1 MYVDVLAEFSKD
13 GLLIPKEITW
23 EDGRK
28 YEITRVKDKRRA
40 ASTRAGGVGER
51 YTCVVDG
58 KEIFLFYLLIS
69 LCMGRMKKNQNC
81 YLRQWMFFQIWMNC
95 RTKKTNNKRFVRYS
109 EGAEMYSMSVS
120 KFMQL
125 AKDAKACYKVNQL
138 VLVNLDIIDEYLETF
153 HIVDDE
159 FYK

>member
-1 MYVDVLAEFSKD
+1 MDS
-13 GLLIPKEITW
+13 
-23 EDGRK
+23 
-28 YEITRVKDKRRA
+28 
-40 ASTRAGGVGER
+40 
-51 YTCVVDG
+51 
-58 KEIFLFYLLIS
+58 
-69 LCMGRMKKNQNC
+69 
-81 YLRQWMFFQIWMNC
+81 

-125 AKDAKACYKVNQL
+125 AKAAKACYKVNQL